1 VSIPYRKR
9 YGPLRSPARLHAAPV
24 LNGSLP
30 GHLYARR
37 CGYTLHWSST
47 GSLPWATLRSSV
59 RLHSALALDGV
70 TPLGA
75 ARDAPHTTSSPQVC
89 APGELLPTAA
99 KRRWA
104 ALFVLQYGALVVD
117 ASMNGALG
125 RRRAHLLRRHP
136 SLHALARPSCYRRA
150 ANAAR
155 ALARLGLVQT
165 SRFGR
170 GTGRIGRRQRDARA
184 TLRTRRAA
192 ADRREAG
199 VGQRSPCSG
208 KARPLRTRRMASQN
222 KTKDNATILEVSR
235 YWKVLSIY
243 DDRTL
248 WQNL

>member
-1 VSIPYRKR
+1 MNRDRRLQSSGEARWTPLTRRPR
-9 YGPLRSPARLHAAPV
+9 YVAHSSSCCRPPRGGRRAALLMLRF
-24 LNGSLP
+24 G
-30 GHLYARR
+30 
-37 CGYTLHWSST
+37 TLST
-47 GSLPWATLRSSV
+47 GS
-59 RLHSALALDGV
+59 
-70 TPLGA
+70 
-75 ARDAPHTTSSPQVC
+75 
-89 APGELLPTAA
+89 
-99 KRRWA
+99 
-104 ALFVLQYGALVVD
+104 
-117 ASMNGALG
+117 SMAEALG
-125 RRRAHLLRRHP
+125 RRRTRLLRRHP

-235 YWKVLSIY
+235 YWKVLFIY